1 VPRLGVVGTLVWD
14 TIHGPEGGDP
24 VEDWGGI
31 AYSLAAWEA
40 VAPPGW
46 SLVPIIKVGEDLH
59 ESAAGFLATLNGLS
73 SVDFVQPVPEANNR
87 VSLYYHDRSRRCERL
102 TGGVPG
108 WRAAEIEQ
116 AALSCDALYVNF
128 ISGWE
133 LDLEAA
139 VVLADGL
146 SGPSWCDV
154 HSLILGVGSGGV
166 REPRPLE
173 DRDAWLGAFDLVQVN
188 EDELGILSPG
198 DGSRLDRMVDL
209 LSDGP
214 EAVFLTRGSDGAE
227 WVARAGTRWSPG
239 VSDPTDSAA
248 GRAVDL
254 ATGAVPVETIAPGG
268 STDPTG
274 CGDVWGISCFAAL
287 LDGAPLADAA
297 RAANRFAAATAARH
311 GTAGLARKLAEVASL
326 ENI

>member
-1 VPRLGVVGTLVWD
+1 MPRLGVVGTMVWD
-14 TIHGPEGGDP
+14 TIHGPDGGDP

-46 SLVPIIKVGEDLH
+46 GLVPIIKVGEDLR
-59 ESAAGFLATLNGLS
+59 EAAVGFLSTLTGLS
-73 SVDFVQPVPEANNR
+73 SVEFVRPVPEANNR
-87 VSLYYHDRSRRCERL
+87 VSLFYHDRSRRCERL

-139 VVLADGL
+139 QLVGTGFA
-146 SGPSWCDV
+146 GPTWCDI
-154 HSLILGVGSGGV
+154 HSLILGVSSGGI

-173 DRDAWLGAFDLVQVN
+173 DRKAWLGAFDLVQVN
-188 EDELGILSPG
+188 EDELDSLAPG
-198 DGSRLDRMVDL
+198 DGTRQDRLRDL

-214 EAVFLTRGSDGAE
+214 DAVFLTRGSAGAE
-227 WVARAGTRWSPG
+227 WVARTGTRWSPPLIAA
-239 VSDPTDSAA
+239 SDREA
-248 GRAVDL
+248 GLD
-254 ATGAVPVETIAPGG
+254 TGAVPVEAIAPAG

-274 CGDVWGISCFAAL
+274 CGDVWGISCFASL
-287 LDGAPLADAA
+287 LEGAPLADAV
-297 RAANRFAAATAARH
+297 RTANLLAAATAAGQ
-311 GTAGLARKLAEVASL
+311 GTAGLARELAGAARMA
-326 ENI
+326 NIER

>member
-40 VAPPGW
+40 VAPRGW
-46 SLVPIIKVGEDLH
+46 SLVPIIKVGADVR
-59 ESAAGFLATLNGLS
+59 ESADGFLTSLGGLAS
-73 SVDFVQPVPEANNR
+73 LEFVRAVPEANNR
-87 VSLYYHDRSRRCERL
+87 VSLFYHDRSRRCERL

-108 WRAAEIEQ
+108 WSAGEIEQ

-133 LDLEAA
+133 LDRDGAA
-139 VVLADGL
+139 ILGDAFA
-146 SGPSWCDV
+146 GPAWCDV
-154 HSLILGVGSGGV
+154 HSLILGVGKGGV
-166 REPRPLE
+166 REPRPLD
-173 DRDAWLGAFDLVQVN
+173 DREAWLGAFDLVQVN

-198 DGSRLDRMVDL
+198 AGSRSDGMRDL

-214 EAVFLTRGSDGAE
+214 DAVFLTRGSAGAE
-227 WVARAGTRWSPG
+227 WVARAGTRWTPAIDAADPG
-239 VSDPTDSAA
+239 GGVMA
-248 GRAVDL
+248 GE
-254 ATGAVPVETIAPGG
+254 VPVDRIAPVG

-274 CGDVWGISCFAAL
+274 CGDVWGISCFASL
-287 LDGAPLADAA
+287 LGGAPVADAV
-297 RAANRFAAATAARH
+297 RTANRFAAATAAGQ
-311 GTAGLARKLAEVASL
+311 GTAGLARDLAKVARMADI
-326 ENI
+326 ER